1 MSLRKLIQQNR
12 NANFVGYCVSPSYTP
27 YLDPMCSPQMDNR
40 RIQSLANTVGTL
52 PRGRKQVRF
61 QFLTLWKV
69 QFLQDR

>member
-52 PRGRKQVRF
+52 PRGRKQVCF
-61 QFLTLWKV
+61 QVLTLWKV
-69 QFLQDR
+69 QFLRDR